1 MHDPGVCVEE
11 MFKQIIERVEDLQVQ
26 TAVGSDI
33 FHLVPPMEISKKR
46 NETGCRFQHSPKEQR
61 IASAIEWVYNWFY
74 HSLLKCSMSLR
85 CNNHVCCALH
95 PVFPQITLNFEMI
108 WVGLLTLQG
117 DARNCP
123 TQQREA
129 EGGLLGVPHVW
140 SWTRSQCHALSFRKE
155 YVLIKHLAYGA
166 KTIPFLEKNTT
177 VIPIRSEIWRAFPNS
192 RPLHPAEL
200 VLKWWIL
207 PSIYIQV

>member
-1 MHDPGVCVEE
+1 
-11 MFKQIIERVEDLQVQ
+11 
-26 TAVGSDI
+26 
-33 FHLVPPMEISKKR
+33 
-46 NETGCRFQHSPKEQR
+46 
-61 IASAIEWVYNWFY
+61 
-74 HSLLKCSMSLR
+74 MSLR

-192 RPLHPAEL
+192 RPLHPARNWFSNDEFC
-200 VLKWWIL
+200 
-207 PSIYIQV
+207 PPFTYRCNFCMYARIYIICIYIYVIICIYRYIL